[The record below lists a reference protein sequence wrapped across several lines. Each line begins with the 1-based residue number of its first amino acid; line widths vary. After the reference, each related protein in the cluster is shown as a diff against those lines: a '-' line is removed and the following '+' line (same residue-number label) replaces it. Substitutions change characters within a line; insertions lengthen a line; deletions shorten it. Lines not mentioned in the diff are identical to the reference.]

1 MGCSFQIEVYEG
13 PLEFLYELIKKH
25 KIDICDVPIYEITSQ
40 FNEYVKEL
48 KSFDIELASDF
59 IVMAAE
65 LLEIKSRYLL
75 YLRQEEDEAEDPRKD
90 LVERLLIYNKFK
102 QAGEHLKEKAVGL
115 GERFCRKQ
123 EEVLLDEEFQ
133 IEDMSIESLMAAM
146 AQIPQRTKVEEPDLM
161 QRTYRKKSFTM
172 EEKSKL
178 ILQKINESEDVAFED
193 IIFTG
198 TSEEKIVAFL
208 SALEL
213 VKKKFIK
220 LCQSGFAMPIT
231 IQRRVAYEI

>member
-1 MGCSFQIEVYEG
+1 LGCSFQIEVYEG

-90 LVERLLIYNKFK
+90 LVERLLVYNKFK
-102 QAGEHLKEKAVGL
+102 QAGEHLKEKSTGL

-146 AQIPQRTKVEEPDLM
+146 AQIPQRAQVEEPDLM

-172 EEKSKL
+172 EEKTKL
-178 ILQKINESEDVAFED
+178 ILEKINESEDVAFED

-198 TSEEKIVAFL
+198 SSEEKIVAFL

>member
-90 LVERLLIYNKFK
+90 LVERLLVYNKFK
-102 QAGEHLKEKAVGL
+102 QAGEHLKEKSTGL

-146 AQIPQRTKVEEPDLM
+146 AQIPQRAQVEEPDLM

-172 EEKSKL
+172 EEKTKL
-178 ILQKINESEDVAFED
+178 ILEKINESEDVAFED

-198 TSEEKIVAFL
+198 SSEEKIVAFL

>member
-40 FNEYVKEL
+40 FNEYVKAL

-90 LVERLLIYNKFK
+90 LVERLLVYNKFK
-102 QAGEHLKEKAVGL
+102 QAGEHLKEKSTGL

-146 AQIPQRTKVEEPDLM
+146 AQIPQRAQVEEPDLM

-172 EEKSKL
+172 EEKTKL
-178 ILQKINESEDVAFED
+178 ILEKINESEDVAFED

-198 TSEEKIVAFL
+198 SSEEKIVAFL

>member
-1 MGCSFQIEVYEG
+1 LGCSFQIEVYEG

-40 FNEYVKEL
+40 FNEYVKAL

-90 LVERLLIYNKFK
+90 LVERLLVYNKFK
-102 QAGEHLKEKAVGL
+102 QAGEHLKEKSTGL

-146 AQIPQRTKVEEPDLM
+146 AQIPQRAQVEEPDLM

-172 EEKSKL
+172 EEKTKL
-178 ILQKINESEDVAFED
+178 ILEKINESEDVAFED

-198 TSEEKIVAFL
+198 SSEEKIVAFL

>member
-40 FNEYVKEL
+40 FTDYVKAL
-48 KSFDIELASDF
+48 KSFDMELASDF
-59 IVMAAE
+59 IVMASE

-75 YLRQEEDEAEDPRKD
+75 YLRAEEEEAEDPRKG

-102 QAGEHLKEKAVGL
+102 QAGEHLREKSSGL

-123 EEVLLDEEFQ
+123 EEVLLDDDFQ
-133 IEDMSIESLMAAM
+133 ISDMSIESLMAAM
-146 AQIPQRTKVEEPDLM
+146 ALIPQRAQKQEPDLM
-161 QRTYRKKSFTM
+161 QNTYRKKSFTI
-172 EEKSKL
+172 EEKTRV
-178 ILQKINESEDVAFED
+178 ILQRIDECEDVAFED
-193 IIFTG
+193 IISTD
-198 TSEEKIVAFL
+198 SAEEKIVAFL

-213 VKKKFIK
+213 VKKKLIR

-231 IQRRVAYEI
+231 IKRRVAYEI